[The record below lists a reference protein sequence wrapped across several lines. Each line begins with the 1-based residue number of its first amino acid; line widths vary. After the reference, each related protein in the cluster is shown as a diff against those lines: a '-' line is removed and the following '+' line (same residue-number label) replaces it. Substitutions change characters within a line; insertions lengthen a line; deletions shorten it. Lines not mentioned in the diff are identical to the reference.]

1 MSTDT
6 AFVLG
11 ILALFGPR
19 CPDRLRLFLL
29 TLAIVD
35 DIGAISVM
43 ALFYT
48 DDLHLMPRSPSPPCS
63 SLALLAACAG
73 PGSGG

>member
-11 ILALFGPR
+11 VLALFGPR

-35 DIGAISVM
+35 DIGAIAVM
-43 ALFYT
+43 AVFYS
-48 DDLHLMPRSPSPPCS
+48 DELHVP
-63 SLALLAACAG
+63 ALLVAAALVAVLLACAG

>member
-11 ILALFGPR
+11 VLALFGPR
-19 CPDRLRLFLL
+19 CPDRMRLFLL

-43 ALFYT
+43 ALFYSG
-48 DDLHLMPRSPSPPCS
+48 DLHVP
-63 SLALLAACAG
+63 ALLV
-73 PGSGG
+73 SGGAGRRAPGPAVGRASGG

>member
-11 ILALFGPR
+11 VLALFGPR

-43 ALFYT
+43 AIFYT
-48 DDLHLMPRSPSPPCS
+48 DDMRHARAAGLRR
-63 SLALLAACAG
+63 AGRRAARACAG
-73 PGSGG
+73 SASGG